1 MVDGMKSRKLGS
13 IAPER
18 FAKPFKT
25 LGIFLA
31 QYQVLSKNLIFCQV
45 GMKAAAGSMFDG
57 PGPYNEL

>member
-1 MVDGMKSRKLGS
+1 MKSRKLGS
-13 IAPER
+13 LAPR
-18 FAKPFKT
+18 RLAKPFKT

-31 QYQVLSKNLIFCQV
+31 RYQVLSKKFDLLPGGNQV